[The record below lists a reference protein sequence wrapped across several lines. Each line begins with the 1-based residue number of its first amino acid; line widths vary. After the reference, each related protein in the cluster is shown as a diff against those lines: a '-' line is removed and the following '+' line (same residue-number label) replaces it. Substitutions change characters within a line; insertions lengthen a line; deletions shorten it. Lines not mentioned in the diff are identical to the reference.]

1 MPARYPRP
9 AADEA
14 HPYFQRYVA
23 EAINGDV
30 LAELA
35 LTRTHLVDLIT
46 SMDEDR
52 ALHRYAPGKWSVKEV
67 VQHLVDTERIFASRA
82 LAFARGDV
90 APMPG
95 FDENAYAEASR
106 ADERPLGD
114 ILEEHAAVR
123 RASIALF
130 QGLPA
135 DAVLR
140 RGTADGKEFTVRAIP
155 WIIVGHEIHHLS
167 VLRERYLS

>member
-23 EAINGDV
+23 EAGDGDV

-35 LTRTHLVDLIT
+35 HTRTRLVDLIT

-52 ALHRYAPGKWSVKEV
+52 ALHRYAPGKWSVKEL
-67 VQHLVDTERIFASRA
+67 VQHLVDTERIFATRA
-82 LAFARGDV
+82 LAFARGD
-90 APMPG
+90 ATPLPG
-95 FDENAYAEASR
+95 FDENAYAAASEAD
-106 ADERPLGD
+106 ARPLCD
-114 ILEEHAAVR
+114 ILEEHASVR

-130 QGLPA
+130 LGLPA
-135 DAVLR
+135 EAGLR
-140 RGTADGKEFTVRAIP
+140 RGTADGKAFTVRAIP
-155 WIIVGHEIHHLS
+155 WIIVGHEVHHLS
-167 VLRERYLS
+167 VLRERYLP